1 MEQNNNLITID
12 ILMIVQIINFFIL
25 VYIFHKYFYKKIGKV
40 IEKRKK
46 VALKDL
52 ELVKE
57 EREKLDEQ
65 KQNYEKLRKEAKR
78 RANDIII
85 KAERQADERR
95 EQILDNATTTR
106 DRMIMRAES
115 DVLKIH
121 DNIKEQLKDEVS
133 KMATDLAEKI
143 IKENIE
149 KNPEI
154 VDKSI
159 DKFIDEVGE

>member
-25 VYIFHKYFYKKIGKV
+25 VYVFHKYFYQKIGKV
-40 IEKRKK
+40 IEDRKK
-46 VALKDL
+46 IALKEL

-57 EREKLDEQ
+57 EREKLEEQ

-85 KAERQADERR
+85 KAERQADERK
-95 EQILDNATTTR
+95 EQIIDNATLTR
-106 DRMIMRAES
+106 DRMIMRAEA
-115 DVLKIH
+115 DVLKLRE
-121 DNIKEQLKDEVS
+121 NIKEQLQKEMS
-133 KMATDLAEKI
+133 QMATDLAEKI

-149 KNPEI
+149 TNPEI
-154 VDKSI
+154 IDKSI
-159 DKFIDEVGE
+159 DKFINEVGE

>member
-1 MEQNNNLITID
+1 MENNNLISID
-12 ILMIVQIINFFIL
+12 ILAIAQIINFFIL

-40 IEKRKK
+40 IEERKK
-46 VALKDL
+46 IVLKDL
-52 ELVKE
+52 EEVKL
-57 EREKLDEQ
+57 EREKLEEQ

-85 KAERQADERR
+85 KAEIQADERK
-95 EQILDNATTTR
+95 EQILSDATANR
-106 DRMIMRAES
+106 DRMIMRAEA
-115 DVLKIH
+115 DVLKLRE
-121 DNIKEQLKDEVS
+121 NVKSELQKEIS
-133 KMATDLAEKI
+133 SMATELAEKI

-149 KNPEI
+149 KDPSI

>member
-12 ILMIVQIINFFIL
+12 ILMIVQIIDFCRL

-40 IEKRKK
+40 IEQRKK

-115 DVLKIH
+115 D

>member
-12 ILMIVQIINFFIL
+12 ILM
-25 VYIFHKYFYKKIGKV
+25 
-40 IEKRKK
+40 RKK

>member
-40 IEKRKK
+40 IEQRKK

-78 RANDIII
+78 RANDI

-121 DNIKEQLKDEVS
+121 DNVKEQLKEEVS

-143 IKENIE
+143 IKENIA